1 MALKEIRNLDNMQEI
16 DHDNFGRLV
25 RLKTDIF
32 DTVVYVDNN
41 DDLYVLSDMQSGDW
55 PTCIEDMVN
64 YTFYTLEEA
73 LKREENSR

>member
-1 MALKEIRNLDNMQEI
+1 MTLKEIRNLDNMQEI

-55 PTCIEDMVN
+55 PTINVMK
-64 YTFYTLEEA
+64 EEYA
-73 LKREENSR
+73 DILQQGRNPY

>member
-1 MALKEIRNLDNMQEI
+1 MTLKEIRNLDNMQEI

-64 YTFYTLEEA
+64 YTFTRILQQGRNPY
-73 LKREENSR
+73 